1 LESLVSITGTTT
13 PTTSIPG
20 LVAGTYALDT
30 AHSEIGF
37 TVRHL
42 MTKVR
47 GTFQEFA
54 GEIVVKDSLEE
65 STAAV
70 EVELASVH
78 TRSEQRDGHLRSGDF
93 FDAENSPKMTFTST
107 ALKPEGDDF
116 VLAGE
121 LTIKDVTKPIEFAV
135 EFLGV
140 EQNAYGQKIIGFEG
154 SASISRKEWGIDFNV
169 PLEGGKLLIGDKV
182 DIHLDVQAALQD

>member
-1 LESLVSITGTTT
+1 MSETAITGTT
-13 PTTSIPG
+13 PTSSIPG
-20 LVAGTYALDT
+20 LVAGTYAIDP

-47 GTFQEFA
+47 GTFKEYA

-65 STAAV
+65 SAANV
-70 EVELASVH
+70 TVELASVD

-93 FDAENSPKMTFTST
+93 FDAENSPKMTFVST
-107 ALKPEGDDF
+107 ALTPNGGDYT
-116 VLAGE
+116 LTGE
-121 LTIKDVTKPIEFAV
+121 LTIKNVTKPIELAV

-140 EQNAYGQKIIGFEG
+140 DQNAYGQTIIGFEA
-154 SASISRKEWGIDFNV
+154 SAQISRKEWGIDFNV

-182 DIHLDVQAALQD
+182 DIHLDVQAALQA

>member
-1 LESLVSITGTTT
+1 MSETVTTGTT
-13 PTTSIPG
+13 PTSTIPG
-20 LVAGTYALDT
+20 LVAGTYAIDP

-47 GTFQEFA
+47 GTFQEYA

-70 EVELASVH
+70 TVELGSVH

-93 FDAENSPKMTFTST
+93 FDAENSPKMTFVST
-107 ALKPEGDDF
+107 GLKPEGDDY

-121 LTIKDVTKPIEFAV
+121 LTIKDVTKPIELAV

-140 EQNAYGQKIIGFEG
+140 DQNAYGQTIIGFEA
-154 SASISRKEWGIDFNV
+154 SAQISRKEWGIDFNV

-182 DIHLDVQAALQD
+182 DIHLDVQAALQV

>member
-1 LESLVSITGTTT
+1 MSSTGTTT
-13 PTTSIPG
+13 ATSTIPG
-20 LVAGTYALDT
+20 LVAGTYAIDT
-30 AHSEIGF
+30 AHTEIGF

-47 GTFQEFA
+47 GTFREFA

-65 STAAV
+65 SATSV
-70 EVELASVH
+70 TVELASVH

-121 LTIKDVTKPIEFAV
+121 LTIKGVTKPIEFAV

-154 SASISRKEWGIDFNV
+154 STSISRKDWGIDFNV

-182 DIHLDVQAALQD
+182 DIHLDVQAALQV

>member
-1 LESLVSITGTTT
+1 MTTATTT
-13 PTTSIPG
+13 IPG
-20 LVAGTYALDT
+20 LVAGTYALDV
-30 AHSEIGF
+30 AHTEIGF

-47 GTFQEFA
+47 GTFEEFA
-54 GEIVVKDSLEE
+54 GEIVVKDALEE

-70 EVELASVH
+70 TVELSSVH
-78 TRSEQRDGHLRSGDF
+78 TRNAQRDGHLRSADI
-93 FDAENSPKMTFTST
+93 FDAEKSPKMTFTSS
-107 ALKPEGDDF
+107 ALKAEGDDY

-140 EQNAYGQKIIGFEG
+140 DQNAYGQTIIGFEA
-154 SASISRKEWGIDFNV
+154 SASISRKDWGIDFNV

-182 DIHLDVQAALQD
+182 DIHLDVQAALQV

>member
-1 LESLVSITGTTT
+1 MSDTTTGT
-13 PTTSIPG
+13 PTSTIPG

-30 AHSEIGF
+30 AHSEVGF

-47 GTFQEFA
+47 GTFQEFG
-54 GEIVVKDSLEE
+54 GEIVVKDSIEE
-65 STAAV
+65 STTSVAI
-70 EVELASVH
+70 ELASVH

-93 FDAENSPKMTFTST
+93 FDAENSPKMTFVST
-107 ALKPEGDDF
+107 AIKPEGDDY

-121 LTIKDVTKPIEFAV
+121 LTIKNVTKPIELAV

-140 EQNAYGQKIIGFEG
+140 DQNAYGQTIIGFEA

-182 DIHLDVQAALQD
+182 DIHLDVQAALQA

>member
-1 LESLVSITGTTT
+1 MSETVTTGTT

-37 TVRHL
+37 TVRHR
-42 MTKVR
+42 MTTVR
-47 GTFQEFA
+47 GTFQEYA

-65 STAAV
+65 STANV
-70 EVELASVH
+70 TVELGSVH

-93 FDAENSPKMTFTST
+93 FDAENSPKMTFVST
-107 ALKPEGDDF
+107 AFKPEGDDY

-121 LTIKDVTKPIEFAV
+121 LTIKNVTKSIELAV

-140 EQNAYGQKIIGFEG
+140 DQNAYGQTIIGFEA
-154 SASISRKEWGIDFNV
+154 STSISRKDWGIDFNV

-182 DIHLDVQAALQD
+182 DIHLDVQAALQA

>member
-1 LESLVSITGTTT
+1 MSDTTTGTATS
-13 PTTSIPG
+13 SIPG

-30 AHSEIGF
+30 AHSEVGF

-47 GTFQEFA
+47 GTFQEFS
-54 GEIVVKDSLEE
+54 GEIVVKDSIEE
-65 STAAV
+65 STTNVAI
-70 EVELASVH
+70 ELASV
-78 TRSEQRDGHLRSGDF
+78 SSGDQARDDHLRSADF
-93 FDAENSPKMTFTST
+93 FDVGRFPTATFRST
-107 ALKPEGDDF
+107 GVDRFGASAD
-116 VLAGE
+116 LAGE
-121 LTIKDVTKPIEFAV
+121 LTIKDVTKPIELAV

-140 EQNAYGQKIIGFEG
+140 DQNAYGQTIIGFEA

-182 DIHLDVQAALQD
+182 DIHLDVQAALQA

>member
-1 LESLVSITGTTT
+1 MSETVTTGTT
-13 PTTSIPG
+13 PTSTIPG
-20 LVAGTYALDT
+20 LVAGTYAIDA

-47 GTFQEFA
+47 GTFQEYT
-54 GEIVVKDSLEE
+54 GEINVKDTLEE
-65 STAAV
+65 STTNV
-70 EVELASVH
+70 SVELASVH

-93 FDAENSPKMTFTST
+93 FDAENSPKMTFVST
-107 ALKPEGDDF
+107 ALKPEGDDYI
-116 VLAGE
+116 LAGE
-121 LTIKDVTKPIEFAV
+121 LTIKNVTKPIELAV

-140 EQNAYGQKIIGFEG
+140 DQNAYGQTIIGFEA
-154 SASISRKEWGIDFNV
+154 SAQISRKEWGIDFNV

-182 DIHLDVQAALQD
+182 DIHLDVQAAFQA

>member
-1 LESLVSITGTTT
+1 MSETVTTGAT
-13 PTTSIPG
+13 PTSTIPG
-20 LVAGTYALDT
+20 LVAGTYAIDA

-47 GTFQEFA
+47 GTFKEYA

-65 STAAV
+65 SAATV
-70 EVELASVH
+70 TVELSSVD

-93 FDAENSPKMTFTST
+93 FDVEKSPKMTFAST
-107 ALKPEGDDF
+107 ALTPNGDDYT
-116 VLAGE
+116 LSGE
-121 LTIKDVTKPIEFAV
+121 LTIKDVTKPIELAV

-140 EQNAYGQKIIGFEG
+140 DQNAYGQTIIGFEAT
-154 SASISRKEWGIDFNV
+154 ASISRKEWGIDFNV
-169 PLEGGKLLIGDKV
+169 PLEGGKLLVGDKV
-182 DIHLDVQAALQD
+182 DIHLDVQAALQV

>member
-1 LESLVSITGTTT
+1 MSDTTTGTVIST
-13 PTTSIPG
+13 IPG
-20 LVAGTYALDT
+20 LVAGTYTLDT

-47 GTFQEFA
+47 GTFQEFS
-54 GEIVVKDSLEE
+54 GEINVKDTIEE
-65 STAAV
+65 SAASV
-70 EVELASVH
+70 SVELASVH
-78 TRSEQRDGHLRSGDF
+78 TRNEQRDGHLRSGDF
-93 FDAENSPKMTFTST
+93 FDAEKSPKMTFVST
-107 ALKPEGDDF
+107 AIKPEGDDYI
-116 VLAGE
+116 LAGE
-121 LTIKDVTKPIEFAV
+121 LTIKDVTKPIELAV

-140 EQNAYGQKIIGFEG
+140 DQNAYGQTIIGFEA

-182 DIHLDVQAALQD
+182 DIHLDVQAALQA

>member
-1 LESLVSITGTTT
+1 MSDTTTGTATS
-13 PTTSIPG
+13 SIPG

-30 AHSEIGF
+30 AHSEVGF

-47 GTFQEFA
+47 GTFQEFS
-54 GEIVVKDSLEE
+54 GEIVVKDSIEE
-65 STAAV
+65 STTNVAI
-70 EVELASVH
+70 ELASVH

-107 ALKPEGDDF
+107 AFKPEGDDY

-121 LTIKDVTKPIEFAV
+121 LTIKDVTKPIELAV

-140 EQNAYGQKIIGFEG
+140 DQNAYGQTIIGFEA

-182 DIHLDVQAALQD
+182 DIHLDVQAALQA

>member
-1 LESLVSITGTTT
+1 MSETATA
-13 PTTSIPG
+13 TSTIPG
-20 LVAGTYALDT
+20 LVSGTYALDV

-47 GTFQEFA
+47 GTFEDFS
-54 GEIVVKDSLEE
+54 GEIVVKDPLED

-70 EVELASVH
+70 TVELGSVH
-78 TRSEQRDGHLRSGDF
+78 TRNAQRDGHLRSGDF
-93 FDAENSPKMTFTST
+93 FDAENSPKMTFAST
-107 ALKPEGDDF
+107 GFKPEGEDYI
-116 VLAGE
+116 LAGD

-140 EQNAYGQKIIGFEG
+140 EQNAYGQTIIGFEG
-154 SASISRKEWGIDFNV
+154 SASISRKDWGIDFNV

-182 DIHLDVQAALQD
+182 DIHLDVQAALQA

>member
-1 LESLVSITGTTT
+1 MSDTTTGT
-13 PTTSIPG
+13 PTSSIPG
-20 LVAGTYALDT
+20 LVAGTYTLDT
-30 AHSEIGF
+30 AHTEIGF

-47 GTFQEFA
+47 GVFKDFS
-54 GEIVVKDSLEE
+54 GEIHVKDSIEE
-65 STAAV
+65 SSTNV
-70 EVELASVH
+70 VVELASVH

-93 FDAENSPKMTFTST
+93 FDAENTPKMTFAST
-107 ALKPEGDDF
+107 AIKAEGDDY

-121 LTIKDVTKPIEFAV
+121 LTIKNVTKPVELAV

-140 EQNAYGQKIIGFEG
+140 DQNAYGQTIIGFEA
-154 SASISRKEWGIDFNV
+154 STSISRKEWGIDFNV

-182 DIHLDVQAALQD
+182 DIHLDVQAALQA

>member
-1 LESLVSITGTTT
+1 MSETVTTGST
-13 PTTSIPG
+13 PTSSIPG
-20 LVAGTYALDT
+20 LVTGTYAIDA

-65 STAAV
+65 STTAV
-70 EVELASVH
+70 TVELASVH

-93 FDAENSPKMTFTST
+93 FDAENSPKMTFVST
-107 ALKPEGDDF
+107 GLKPEGDDYI
-116 VLAGE
+116 LAGE
-121 LTIKDVTKPIEFAV
+121 LTIKNVTKPIELAV

-140 EQNAYGQKIIGFEG
+140 DQNAYGQTIIGFE
-154 SASISRKEWGIDFNV
+154 ASTQITRKEWGIDFNV

-182 DIHLDVQAALQD
+182 DIHLDVQAALQV

>member
-1 LESLVSITGTTT
+1 MSETTTAGTT
-13 PTTSIPG
+13 PTSTIPG
-20 LVAGTYALDT
+20 LVAGTYAIDA

-47 GTFQEFA
+47 GTFKEYA

-65 STAAV
+65 STANV
-70 EVELASVH
+70 TVELSSVD

-93 FDAENSPKMTFTST
+93 FDVEKSPKMTFAST
-107 ALKPEGDDF
+107 ALTPNGDDYT
-116 VLAGE
+116 LSGD
-121 LTIKDVTKPIEFAV
+121 LTIKDVTKPIELAV

-140 EQNAYGQKIIGFEG
+140 EQNAYGQTIIGFEAT
-154 SASISRKEWGIDFNV
+154 ASISRKEWGIDFNV
-169 PLEGGKLLIGDKV
+169 PLEGGKLLVGDKV
-182 DIHLDVQAALQD
+182 DIHLDVQAALQA

>member
-1 LESLVSITGTTT
+1 MTDIVTTGTTL
-13 PTTSIPG
+13 TSTIPG
-20 LVAGTYALDT
+20 LVAGTYAIDA
-30 AHSEIGF
+30 AHTEIGF

-54 GEIVVKDSLEE
+54 GEIVVKDSIEE
-65 STAAV
+65 STTNV
-70 EVELASVH
+70 SVELGSVH

-93 FDAENSPKMTFTST
+93 FDAENSPKMTFVST
-107 ALKPEGDDF
+107 AIKPEGDDY

-121 LTIKDVTKPIEFAV
+121 LTIKDVTKPVELAV

-140 EQNAYGQKIIGFEG
+140 DQNAYGQTIIGFEG
-154 SASISRKEWGIDFNV
+154 SASISRKDWGIDFNV

-182 DIHLDVQAALQD
+182 DIHLDVQAALQA

>member
-1 LESLVSITGTTT
+1 MSETVTTGTT
-13 PTTSIPG
+13 PTSTIPG
-20 LVAGTYALDT
+20 LVAGTYAIDP

-47 GTFQEFA
+47 GTFQEYA

-65 STAAV
+65 STANV
-70 EVELASVH
+70 SVELASVH

-93 FDAENSPKMTFTST
+93 FDAENSPKMTFVST
-107 ALKPEGDDF
+107 AFKPEGDDY

-121 LTIKDVTKPIEFAV
+121 LTIKNVTKSIELGV

-140 EQNAYGQKIIGFEG
+140 EQNAYGQTIIGFEA
-154 SASISRKEWGIDFNV
+154 SASISRKDWGIDFNV

-182 DIHLDVQAALQD
+182 DIHLDIQAALQA

>member
-1 LESLVSITGTTT
+1 MSETVTTGTT
-13 PTTSIPG
+13 PTSSIPG
-20 LVAGTYALDT
+20 LVAGTYAIDA

-47 GTFQEFA
+47 GTFQEYA

-65 STAAV
+65 STTAV
-70 EVELASVH
+70 TVELGSVH

-93 FDAENSPKMTFTST
+93 FDAENSPKMTFVST
-107 ALKPEGDDF
+107 GLKPEGDDYI
-116 VLAGE
+116 LAGE
-121 LTIKDVTKPIEFAV
+121 LTIKNVTKPIELAV

-140 EQNAYGQKIIGFEG
+140 DQNAYGQTIIGFEA
-154 SASISRKEWGIDFNV
+154 SAQISRKEWGIDFNV

-182 DIHLDVQAALQD
+182 DIHLDVQAALQV

>member
-1 LESLVSITGTTT
+1 MSETAITGTT
-13 PTTSIPG
+13 PTSTIPG
-20 LVAGTYALDT
+20 LVAGTYAIDT

-47 GTFQEFA
+47 GTFQEYA
-54 GEIVVKDSLEE
+54 GEIIVKDSLEE
-65 STAAV
+65 STANV
-70 EVELASVH
+70 TVELGSVH

-107 ALKPEGDDF
+107 GFKPEGDDY

-121 LTIKDVTKPIEFAV
+121 LTIKNVTKPIELAV

-140 EQNAYGQKIIGFEG
+140 DQNAYGQTIIGFEA
-154 SASISRKEWGIDFNV
+154 STSISRKDWGIDFNV

-182 DIHLDVQAALQD
+182 DIHLDVQAALQA

>member
-1 LESLVSITGTTT
+1 MSEIVTTGTT
-13 PTTSIPG
+13 PTSTIPG
-20 LVAGTYALDT
+20 LAAGTYAIDA

-47 GTFQEFA
+47 GTFQEYA

-65 STAAV
+65 STANV
-70 EVELASVH
+70 TVELGSVH

-93 FDAENSPKMTFTST
+93 FDAENSPKMSFVST
-107 ALKPEGDDF
+107 GLKPEGDDYI
-116 VLAGE
+116 LAGE
-121 LTIKDVTKPIEFAV
+121 LTIKNVTKPIELAV

-140 EQNAYGQKIIGFEG
+140 DQNAYGQTIIGFEA
-154 SASISRKEWGIDFNV
+154 SAQISRKEWGIDFNV

-182 DIHLDVQAALQD
+182 DIHLDVQAALQV

>member
-1 LESLVSITGTTT
+1 MSETVTTGTT

-47 GTFQEFA
+47 GTFQEYA

-65 STAAV
+65 STANV
-70 EVELASVH
+70 TVELGSVH

-107 ALKPEGDDF
+107 AFKPEGDDY

-121 LTIKDVTKPIEFAV
+121 LTIKNVTKPVELAV

-140 EQNAYGQKIIGFEG
+140 DQNAYGQTIIGFES

-182 DIHLDVQAALQD
+182 DIHLDIQAALQA